1 MLLTVSSLAL
11 CSLMH
16 AELPCALGSAGELVG
31 RALKAGALTAV
42 ASPGGTTVN
51 ALLPEVVS
59 VPEVEPVCVEPL
71 WEPDDWDDAAISF
84 KTAHIADTLIIRS
97 LPDGS
102 ATAAATV
109 QPKSSLCAVQLLEH
123 PHAFLTT
130 TAGQLHASTLMLL
143 ELLSTRYAT
152 DLDDATVLLDY
163 GAGSGVLSLSAL
175 ALSRDATAAGR
186 RTGPPLRV
194 YGVDVH
200 DAALSAARRNSLLNA
215 CDACASYGYD
225 WELPSKL
232 LADVAVANMLTGPL
246 VSVAPDL
253 ITRVRVGGLLL
264 LSGFRES
271 DVPAIRAAF
280 EPFFTFSQRPA
291 MESVDGWLALACR
304 RVEGG
309 ELTTADLSERAIG

>member
-1 MLLTVSSLAL
+1 
-11 CSLMH
+11 
-16 AELPCALGSAGELVG
+16 
-31 RALKAGALTAV
+31 
-42 ASPGGTTVN
+42 
-51 ALLPEVVS
+51 
-59 VPEVEPVCVEPL
+59 
-71 WEPDDWDDAAISF
+71 
-84 KTAHIADTLIIRS
+84 
-97 LPDGS
+97 
-102 ATAAATV
+102 
-109 QPKSSLCAVQLLEH
+109 
-123 PHAFLTT
+123 
-130 TAGQLHASTLMLL
+130 
-143 ELLSTRYAT
+143 
-152 DLDDATVLLDY
+152 
-163 GAGSGVLSLSAL
+163 
-175 ALSRDATAAGR
+175 
-186 RTGPPLRV
+186 V